1 MNTRTAPPPAS
12 VRPSPSHAA
21 STRRLNPAAQ
31 MREPITIESVL
42 KSRMIADP
50 LHLLDCSLVSDGGA
64 ALVMTSAERARDFP
78 KKPVYLL
85 GVGEGHSHEHVSQ
98 ALSLTTS
105 AAKEAGERT
114 YAMAGVGPKDID
126 VAELYDCFTPVVII
140 ELEDLGFCTWA
151 LEVVYFGTGLIRGRV
166 AY

>member
-1 MNTRTAPPPAS
+1 
-12 VRPSPSHAA
+12 
-21 STRRLNPAAQ
+21 
-31 MREPITIESVL
+31 MREPITIEDVL
-42 KSRMIADP
+42 NSRLIADP

-64 ALVMTSAERARDFP
+64 ALVMTSAERAPDFP

-105 AAKEAGERT
+105 AAKEAGERA

-140 ELEDLGFCTWA
+140 GPRGHPGSMFHLTEAVKQLRGECGPRQVKDAKIALVHGQGGIMSTHCSAILGT
-151 LEVVYFGTGLIRGRV
+151 ERI
-166 AY
+166 

>member
-1 MNTRTAPPPAS
+1 M
-12 VRPSPSHAA
+12 
-21 STRRLNPAAQ
+21 
-31 MREPITIESVL
+31 
-42 KSRMIADP
+42 
-50 LHLLDCSLVSDGGA
+50 
-64 ALVMTSAERARDFP
+64 
-78 KKPVYLL
+78 
-85 GVGEGHSHEHVSQ
+85 SQ

-151 LEVVYFGTGLIRGRV
+151 LEVVYFLWDLAGHAGRLSLRK
-166 AY
+166 AS